1 MSPVNWYS
9 GNVPGNTPFNYTSL
23 GTVNTNWNGTMW
35 VNSTVRAAQGYVAT
49 STPAYDWNITMS
61 TLTGAGWNVGIGSL
75 GSIPLISVGN
85 MMLLVQGTFGGHPGD
100 YYATVSADPANVTAI
115 SLKPGQIGQVLWT
128 KTYQPAPGNNTRL
141 ITDWDRDNGVFVVC
155 DKESMVHYGFSLKDG
170 SQLWGPSVLTNDFTT
185 DYNYMAIGLER
196 IAYGKLFFTGY
207 SGIVYAYDD
216 KTGDLL
222 WTYGNGGAGNSTL
235 SGFETPYGRYPT
247 FISVIADGKVYI
259 DTTEHSPNSPLY
271 KGAMYRAINH

>member
-1 MSPVNWYS
+1 M
-9 GNVPGNTPFNYTSL
+9 
-23 GTVNTNWNGTMW
+23 GT
-35 VNSTVRAAQGYVAT
+35 
-49 STPAYDWNITMS
+49 
-61 TLTGAGWNVGIGSL
+61 
-75 GSIPLISVGN
+75 IS
-85 MMLLVQGTFGGHPGD
+85 
-100 YYATVSADPANVTAI
+100 S
-115 SLKPGQIGQVLWT
+115 
-128 KTYQPAPGNNTRL
+128 
-141 ITDWDRDNGVFVVC
+141 
-155 DKESMVHYGFSLKDG
+155 
-170 SQLWGPSVLTNDFTT
+170 TNDFTT

-207 SGIVYAYDD
+207 SGILYAYDD

-271 KGAMYRAINH
+271 KGAMYRAINATDGTELWKIMDYGNQMYGGQAVVADGYLSTQLIRQSNLQFRQRTQRSYRYSTRPSSFIWTTNRHTWNSNRHIAGTKQDEQAARFPNGVPAVSDASQSEWMEYVYMQKPMPTSTTGVPVSIDVVDSTATSATLAQPLATQTEYSASLGHPIFKAHTQ